1 LYTFVL
7 VYLTDPIVYS
17 PTMTGKQYLNRRQLA
32 LYGLTGVILGLIYI
46 SLVNGFSRLY
56 PFINGICIGLLLG
69 LMIGALEVYVFY
81 PKLKQNS
88 FLLMLTVRVTVYTLC
103 IIIIILVIVTV
114 SRAIRH
120 DQSFFTALQSEESMS
135 YIFRG
140 NFRHALLFTILATI
154 LTNFSRLV
162 SFKIGRGILTDFFL
176 GQYHQPKQR
185 ERVFVFIQV
194 TNAEVVLRNSK
205 IEAYHQF
212 INELFR
218 EISIIAMRHNGYVY
232 EYVDD
237 QIILYWKCD
246 RRGPIPVISF
256 YQEVS
261 RGIQAQGAYFMRI
274 YNLIPVLQWGAHGGK
289 VIQAEI
295 GELKTE
301 IVFHGDV
308 LNTAARIAAIE
319 RTDHRTLIFS
329 QYVFDNVD
337 KREGVPIHPIET
349 IELRGKLLHV
359 PLYSLVDVSS

>member
-1 LYTFVL
+1 
-7 VYLTDPIVYS
+7 
-17 PTMTGKQYLNRRQLA
+17 MTGKQYLYRRQIA

-46 SLVNGFSRLY
+46 SQVNGFSRLY

-69 LMIGALEVYVFY
+69 LMIGAFEVYVFY
-81 PKLKQNS
+81 PRLQRNS
-88 FLLMLTVRVTVYTLC
+88 FLLILTVRVVVYTAC
-103 IIIIILVIVTV
+103 IMITILTIVTI
-114 SRAIRH
+114 SRAIRN
-120 DQSFFTALQSEESMS
+120 DQSFFTALQSQESRD

-140 NFRHALLFTILATI
+140 NFQYALMFTILAAV
-154 LTNFSRLV
+154 LTNFARLV

-212 INELFR
+212 INKLFR

-237 QIILYWKCD
+237 QVILYWRCNRND
-246 RRGPIPVISF
+246 WPDAVINF
-256 YQEVS
+256 YHEVLQSLKAQEV
-261 RGIQAQGAYFMRI
+261 YFTRI
-274 YNLIPVLQWGAHGGK
+274 YNLVPSLQWGAHGGK

-295 GELKTE
+295 GEIKTE

-308 LNTAARIAAIE
+308 LNTAARIAALE
-319 RTDHRTLIFS
+319 RADSNALIFS
-329 QYVFDNVD
+329 QYIFDCMQ
-337 KREGVPIHPIET
+337 KKEGVNISPVGT
-349 IELRGKLLHV
+349 IELRGKLQPV
-359 PLYSLVDVSS
+359 SLYSVSNVGN

>member
-1 LYTFVL
+1 
-7 VYLTDPIVYS
+7 
-17 PTMTGKQYLNRRQLA
+17 MTGKQYLNRRQLA
-32 LYGLTGVILGLIYI
+32 LYSLTGVILGLIYI
-46 SLVNGFSRLY
+46 SLVNGFSKLY

-69 LMIGALEVYVFY
+69 LMIGVFEVYVFY
-81 PKLKQNS
+81 PRLKRNS
-88 FLLMLTVRVTVYTLC
+88 FLLILTTRVVVYTAC
-103 IIIIILVIVTV
+103 IMITILGIVTI
-114 SRAIRH
+114 SRAVRNE
-120 DQSFFTALQSEESMS
+120 QSFFTALLSEESMN

-140 NFRHALLFTILATI
+140 NFRYALLFTTLATI

-185 ERVFVFIQV
+185 ERVFVFLQV

-237 QIILYWKCD
+237 QIILYWKCNRSD
-246 RRGPIPVISF
+246 WPGAVLNF
-256 YQEVS
+256 YHEVLRSVKTQE
-261 RGIQAQGAYFMRI
+261 AYFMRI
-274 YNLIPVLQWGAHGGK
+274 YNLVPSLRWGAHGGK

-295 GELKTE
+295 GEIKTE

-308 LNTAARIAAIE
+308 LNTAARIAAID
-319 RTDHRTLIFS
+319 RTDSNALVFS
-329 QYVFDNVD
+329 QYIFDNINPI
-337 KREGVPIHPIET
+337 EGVMISPMGA
-349 IELRGKLLHV
+349 IELRGKLQTV
-359 PLYSLVDVSS
+359 PLYALTYVGD